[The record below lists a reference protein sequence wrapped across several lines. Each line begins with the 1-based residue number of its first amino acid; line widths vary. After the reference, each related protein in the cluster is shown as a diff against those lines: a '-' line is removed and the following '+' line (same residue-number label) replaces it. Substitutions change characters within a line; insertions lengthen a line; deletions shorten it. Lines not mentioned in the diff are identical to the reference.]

1 MRKLNIVIML
11 LPIMALAACS
21 GGNKPEVVAKK
32 FNKAIFTA
40 DFDGAKTYC
49 TDETKQA
56 VDFIAAFA
64 SQSTDEMKN
73 ADIKYE
79 VIDVKISENGNSAD
93 VNGIVFGS
101 IDLKTKKVKDS
112 LDSKIHLVKTN
123 DKWLVDFKLR

>member
-11 LPIMALAACS
+11 LPVMVLAACS
-21 GGNKPEVVAKK
+21 GGNKPEVIAEK

-40 DFDGAKTYC
+40 DFEQAKTYC
-49 TDETKQA
+49 TGESKQA

-64 SQSTDEMKN
+64 SQSGDEMKK

-79 VIDVKISENGNSAD
+79 VIDVKMSENGNSAD

-112 LDSKIHLVKTN
+112 LDSKIHLIKTN
-123 DKWLVDFKLR
+123 NRWLVDFKLR